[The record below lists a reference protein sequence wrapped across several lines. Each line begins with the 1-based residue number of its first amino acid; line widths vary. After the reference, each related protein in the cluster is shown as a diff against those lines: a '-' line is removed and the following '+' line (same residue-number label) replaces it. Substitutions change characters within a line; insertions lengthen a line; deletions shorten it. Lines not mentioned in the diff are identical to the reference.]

1 MLHCTMNETSSL
13 NLDLDDLLGEL
24 WYARRNGDL
33 GRLAWLS
40 YCDVRRWARRAGRL
54 ALSERSSELI
64 TNAPHLTRERFLE
77 QVDELIHELEQVHG
91 QMPRAPRILNADPAG
106 GAVRH
111 AAA

>member
-1 MLHCTMNETSSL
+1 MLHCTMNEQSSL

-64 TNAPHLTRERFLE
+64 TNAPHLSRERFLE
-77 QVDELIHELEQVHG
+77 QVDEMIRELEQVHA
-91 QMPRAPRILNADPAG
+91 QAPQAPGRLSVDPAG
-106 GAVRH
+106 AGVRH
-111 AAA
+111 ASA